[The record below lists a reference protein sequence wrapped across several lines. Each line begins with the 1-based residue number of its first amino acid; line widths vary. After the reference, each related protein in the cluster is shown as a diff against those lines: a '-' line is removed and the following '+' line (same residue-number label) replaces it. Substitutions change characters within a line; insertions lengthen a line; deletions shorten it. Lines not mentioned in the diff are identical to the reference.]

1 MTPEEHHRLAAKNFG
16 PQRYFEDFV
25 LGETFYIPSRTV
37 TDGQF
42 AAFQAA
48 SGDNHPIHYDRPYCR
63 AHGHPDLLAHGMQ
76 VLIQSAAG
84 AGVFPFLV
92 QDSLRAFIEQSSRFL
107 APVYAGDTLYP
118 LLTVAEITPQRTT
131 GVLGLASTI
140 HNQDGVLVM
149 DGMQRYLIRK
159 RAT

>member
-1 MTPEEHHRLAAKNFG
+1 MTPEEHHELASKNFG

-25 LGETFYIPSRTV
+25 IGETFYIPSRTV

-48 SGDNHPIHYDRPYCR
+48 SGDNHPIHYDRPYCK
-63 AHGHPDLLAHGMQ
+63 AHGHRDLLAHGMQ

-118 LLTVAEITPQRTT
+118 LLTVAELKPQRTT

-149 DGMQRYLIRK
+149 DGMQRYLVRK
-159 RAT
+159 RAA

>member
-1 MTPEEHHRLAAKNFG
+1 MTPQEHHRLAATNFG
-16 PQRYFEDFV
+16 PQRFFEDFV
-25 LGETFYIPSRTV
+25 IGETFYIPSRTV

-48 SGDNHPIHYDRPYCR
+48 SGDNHPIHYDRPYCE
-63 AHGHPDLLAHGMQ
+63 AHGHRDLLAHGLQ

-92 QDSLRAFIEQSSRFL
+92 QESLRAFIEQSSRFL

-118 LLTVAEITPQRTT
+118 LLTVAEIKPQRTT

-159 RAT
+159 RVA